1 MKKILIAIPTNK
13 YVETTT
19 MKAIYDLE
27 IPDGYTVE
35 LQFFFG
41 YQIDQIRNLIASWAT
56 HYDYLF
62 SVDSDISFTPDTLK
76 KLLSHNKDMVS
87 GLYIQRKQN
96 EHILEVYEP
105 NDRGGCSNIPFEKI
119 KNIPL
124 VELIACGMG
133 CVLIKGE
140 VFRSI
145 PYPHFVYHSAIDH
158 KNTISEDV
166 DFCRK
171 VKAKGFGIFAD
182 TTVHCE
188 HIGNTI
194 FKVESTPT
202 NTVTLKK
209 DEPNIPDRLKDLS
222 NRRLLPSIHVD
233 YLKSL
238 SISPKVIYD
247 IGASVLHWT
256 NEAKT
261 IWPNADYILFEAMP
275 ECEFLYKE
283 NNLQY
288 HIGVLSD
295 VNDREVS
302 FYQNNYHPGGNSYY
316 KENEQINP
324 ESIRLYNESNK
335 KLYKT
340 KTLDSIIS
348 SKNLPMPDLIKIDVQ
363 GAELDV
369 LKGSKEA
376 LKNCKDLILEL
387 QIVEYNKGAPLRD
400 EVIKYVE
407 NLGFRL
413 ISGPFCDNGPDGD
426 YHFSKNNVE
435 IKIPTNK
442 FFD

>member
-13 YVETTT
+13 YVETKT

-27 IPDGYTVE
+27 IPDGYTTE

-62 SVDSDISFTPDTLK
+62 SVDSDISFSPDTLK

-87 GLYIQRKQN
+87 GLYIQRKQD

-105 NDRGGCSNIPFEKI
+105 NERGGCSNIPFEKI

-145 PYPHFVYHSAIDH
+145 SYPHFVYHSAIDH
-158 KNTISEDV
+158 RNTISEDV

-171 VKAKGFGIFAD
+171 VKTKGFEIFAD

-188 HIGNTI
+188 HIGNAI
-194 FKVESTPT
+194 FKVESTPS
-202 NTVTLKK
+202 TLTANKK
-209 DEPNIPDRLKDLS
+209 EISIPDRLKDLS
-222 NRRLLPSIHVD
+222 NKRLLPPIHVD

-261 IWPNADYILFEAMP
+261 IWPSAEYIVFEAMP

-288 HIGVLSD
+288 NIGVLSD
-295 VNDREVS
+295 RNDREVN

-324 ESIRLYNESNK
+324 ESTRLYNESNK

-340 KTLDSIIS
+340 KTLDSIIN

-363 GAELDV
+363 GAELDI
-369 LKGSKEA
+369 LKGSKKA

-387 QIVEYNKGAPLRD
+387 QIVEFNKGAPLRD

-407 NLGFRL
+407 DLGFKL
-413 ISGPFCDNGPDGD
+413 ISGPLPFSDNGPDGD
-426 YHFSKNNVE
+426 YHFSKNN
-435 IKIPTNK
+435 I
-442 FFD
+442 